1 MMPQKRHQELVL
13 GSKLLISRLFDDF
26 LTKKGDGL
34 LGTMRDTTITLGTM
48 VMRYWFTIFHG
59 DVV

>member
-13 GSKLLISRLFDDF
+13 RSKLLISRLFDDF

-34 LGTMRDTTITLGTM
+34 LGTMRDTTITLGTIPYLGFNYPNF
-48 VMRYWFTIFHG
+48 R
-59 DVV
+59 